1 MPPHQA
7 PAPLSKRIL
16 FPALAVL
23 LTSQLAGG
31 GRGGLGDVLAQL
43 LALFLLAVLA
53 WSAWSGRIAWRAPLW
68 VRCLPLLVLAL
79 PLAQLLPIPADAWA
93 SGTARA
99 EVAAQLS
106 IAGIPSAGR
115 WTLYPLA
122 TERALWFL
130 LPPIALFLAA
140 LALSERAL
148 RWLFVA
154 LILMA
159 MLNVCVGVAQL
170 AQGPE
175 SPLRLYVPTNI
186 EHAVGLFA
194 NRNHF
199 AGLLAMLLP
208 LTLAGTA
215 WSLVR
220 RKGNGERDFILP
232 ALGAML
238 SVLLVLG
245 IAFSRSR
252 AGLGLA
258 LIGMLALAPLAW
270 SLPARRGT
278 KRVLAAIL
286 VAGLLVATQF
296 ASLDAARRAMADP
309 VDAGRRQYAAT
320 TVDAARAY
328 SPLGSGLGT
337 FRFAYQPF
345 EAARGD
351 PGRDVVN
358 HAHNDYLEL
367 WLEGGV
373 LALLVLL
380 ASAAVWAWAGLRAWR
395 SPTASGGAIEWQG
408 YVARA
413 CWVAVSLAALH
424 EAFDYPAR
432 TTAFSSAFALILATL
447 FAHLRYPAPAA
458 AAKVRAPEPVAPG
471 NLAKLRPFRQAPRK
485 E

>member
-1 MPPHQA
+1 MLPQSEPG
-7 PAPLSKRIL
+7 PLLKRIL
-16 FPALAVL
+16 FPAMAVL
-23 LTSQLAGG
+23 ATAMLGGG

-43 LALFLLAVLA
+43 LALVLLALLV
-53 WSAWSGRIAWRAPLW
+53 WTAWSGRVAWRAPLW
-68 VRCLPLLVLAL
+68 IRCLPLLVLAL
-79 PLAQLLPIPADAWA
+79 PLAQLLPLPMDWWA
-93 SGTARA
+93 AGAARG
-99 EVAAQLS
+99 EVAAQLA
-106 IAGIPSAGR
+106 IAGVQSAGR

-122 TERALWFL
+122 TERALWSL
-130 LPPIALFLAA
+130 LPAVALYLAA
-140 LALSERAL
+140 LALPDRGL
-148 RWLFVA
+148 RWLFGTLVLLA
-154 LILMA
+154 L
-159 MLNVCVGVAQL
+159 LNVCVGVAQL
-170 AQGPE
+170 AQGPD
-175 SPLRLYVPTNI
+175 SPLRLYLPTNK

-199 AGLLAMLLP
+199 AGFLAMLLP

-220 RKGNGERDFILP
+220 RKGNGERDFVLP
-232 ALGAML
+232 ALGALL

-258 LIGMLALAPLAW
+258 LLGMLAMLPIAW

-278 KRVLAAIL
+278 KRILAGI
-286 VAGLLVATQF
+286 VVIGLLVSLQF
-296 ASLDAARRAMADP
+296 ATLDAARRAMADP

-320 TVDAARAY
+320 TVEAARAY

-345 EAARGD
+345 EAARGE

-373 LALLVLL
+373 LALVLML
-380 ASAAVWAWAGLRAWR
+380 AGAAVWLWSGIRAWR
-395 SPTASGGAIEWQG
+395 RPATPSGLPESSRLL
-408 YVARA
+408 ARA
-413 CWVAVSLAALH
+413 CWIAVSLTALH
-424 EAFDYPAR
+424 EAFDYSMR
-432 TTAFSSAFALILATL
+432 TTAVSTAFGLILAIM
-447 FAHLRYPAPAA
+447 FAHLRYSAPVPS
-458 AAKVRAPEPVAPG
+458 AKARVPDPVAPG
-471 NLAKLRPFRQAPRK
+471 NLAKLRPFRQTSRK